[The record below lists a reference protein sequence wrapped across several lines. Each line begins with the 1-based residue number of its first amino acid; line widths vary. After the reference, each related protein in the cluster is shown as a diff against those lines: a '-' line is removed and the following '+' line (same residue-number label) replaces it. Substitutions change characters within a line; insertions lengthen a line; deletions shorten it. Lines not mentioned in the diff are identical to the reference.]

1 MILRQ
6 LRSTTKRT
14 SLVERPRRLSC
25 ARRSLIY
32 RRHTSQGASSRNELR
47 FIRQTQQL
55 EDVGA
60 KLIAISTRYKAPD
73 ESVDDSFYQTT
84 KYTTDGILNEQI
96 AGKSI

>member
-1 MILRQ
+1 MPAAALYTDDIQAKEL
-6 LRSTTKRT
+6 
-14 SLVERPRRLSC
+14 P
-25 ARRSLIY
+25 
-32 RRHTSQGASSRNELR
+32 SRNELR